1 MIYDAHCHIDL
12 MNDMLKFINEVQ
24 NSDVRIFAVGTTPM
38 SYNKE
43 IQFCKNIQN
52 IYVGLGLHSSINF

>member
-43 IQFCKNIQN
+43 IQFC
-52 IYVGLGLHSSINF
+52 